1 MNPTIETLPKSRI
14 AYVRQTGPYGP
25 ANIHAMEKLKQWA
38 AEKNL
43 LNESAV
49 ILGIPQD
56 NPATT
61 KPENCRYD
69 ACIVIENETQIDDT
83 INEGEL
89 PGGTYA
95 IFQVQHTAEDIQQA
109 WDGIGQA
116 IQNSGYII
124 DNKLI
129 LERYRGDM
137 AATNYCEI
145 CVPIKR

>member
-1 MNPTIETLPKSRI
+1 MKPTIEMLPKSRI

-25 ANIHAMEKLKQWA
+25 ANIGAMEKLKQWA

-43 LNESAV
+43 LNESTI

-61 KPENCRYD
+61 PPENCRYD
-69 ACIVIENETQIDDT
+69 ACIVIANEFQIDASVK
-83 INEGEL
+83 EGEL

-95 IFQVQHTAEDIQQA
+95 IFKVKHTAEAIQQA

-116 IQNSGYII
+116 IQNSGHSIG
-124 DNKLI
+124 NKPTI
-129 LERYRGDM
+129 ERYTGEM
-137 AATNYCEI
+137 ITSHYCEI
-145 CVPIKR
+145 CVPIKQ